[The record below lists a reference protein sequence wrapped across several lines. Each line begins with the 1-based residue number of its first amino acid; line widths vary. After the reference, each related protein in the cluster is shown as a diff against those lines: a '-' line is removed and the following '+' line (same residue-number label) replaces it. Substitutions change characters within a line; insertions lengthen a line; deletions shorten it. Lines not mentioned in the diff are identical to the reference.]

1 MKGNRLETVKSI
13 ILAVLV
19 ITSVFLTGYMWFG
32 FPGRY
37 ASAEPT
43 SGMDVAVRS
52 DVNPADFLMPSRI
65 ASHHGNGAFSLFS
78 RGTPAYDE
86 AWNEGEPL
94 KLVTGEIAGT
104 AAGDEADRARRQGVG
119 IEFMLAVAVPFSQW
133 LEHMGIEA
141 PADWDFPTSRF
152 FLTTAGNR
160 AFVRTSPGSYKVINL
175 TVDPQVLKAALTPS
189 PSGPGDGAWLLSAE
203 AAGVGVSDGVFLPV
217 TSPEAAVLHLEAEAA
232 DVQAILAG
240 FFVDPSVVRR
250 IEERDGAIIYT
261 DGSIGL
267 RVYPWGGLE
276 YATPFSD
283 IAREFPRL
291 TEALRKSADFVAQHG
306 SWPENPFL
314 TSWSPAL
321 LGGMAEGL
329 SLRFSYTI
337 HSRPVISSG
346 SPLEVSIG
354 GQEVAGYRRNV
365 LCPVG
370 EQHSP
375 TRVIRPLEAIRAVVA
390 GQDGRL
396 EGTVIDVYLG
406 YWVRGGEDLKGLA
419 VPVWVVVMDGD
430 RPMLVDAHT
439 GNIVDTKER

>member
-1 MKGNRLETVKSI
+1 MKENQLETAKSV
-13 ILAVLV
+13 ILAVHV
-19 ITSVFLTGYMWFG
+19 VASVFLTGYMWFG

-37 ASAEPT
+37 VSGEPT
-43 SGMDVAVRS
+43 SGMEVAVRS
-52 DVNPADFLMPSRI
+52 DVNPRDFLMPSRI
-65 ASHHGNGAFSLFS
+65 ASHYGNGAFSLWP
-78 RGTPAYDE
+78 RGTPGYDE
-86 AWNEGEPL
+86 AWNEGRPL
-94 KLVTGEIAGT
+94 TLVMGELAGT
-104 AAGDEADRARRQGVG
+104 AGGDEADRARRQGVG
-119 IEFMLAVAVPFSQW
+119 IEFMLAVALPFSQW
-133 LEHMGIEA
+133 LDYMGIEA
-141 PADWDFPTSRF
+141 PAGWDFPTSRF

-175 TVDPQVLKAALTPS
+175 MVDAQVLKEALTLS
-189 PSGPGDGAWLLSAE
+189 PPGPGDGAWLLPGE

-217 TSPEAAVLHLEAEAA
+217 ASPEAAALSLEAEAA

-276 YATPFSD
+276 YATPFTD
-283 IAREFPRL
+283 IGPEFPNL
-291 TEALRKSADFVAQHG
+291 AEALRKSVDFVAQHG

-314 TSWSPAL
+314 TSWSPTL

-337 HSRPVISSG
+337 DSRPVISSG
-346 SPLEVSIG
+346 FPLEVSVG

-370 EQHSP
+370 EQHSAS
-375 TRVIRPLEAIRAVVA
+375 RVIRPLDAIRAVVD
-390 GQDGRL
+390 GQDVRL
-396 EGTVIDVYLG
+396 EGTVTDVYLG
-406 YWVRGGEDLKGLA
+406 YWVKAGEDLKGLA
-419 VPVWVVVMDGD
+419 VPVWVVTMEGD
-430 RPMLVDAHT
+430 RPVLVDAHT
-439 GNIVDTKER
+439 GSIVDIRER